1 MQWNGFN
8 LIGKKGTNFQSKLEL
23 LKHKILTRE
32 SMTGVN
38 AEFVFYLLL
47 MWKDNNFQ
55 NLITLH

>member
-1 MQWNGFN
+1 M
-8 LIGKKGTNFQSKLEL
+8 KKGTNFQSKLEL